1 MGEGF
6 WAVALVIAAVL
17 VYVVAQVIFYSR
29 KSRQQWREVDRSK
42 LRKWEDEDEW

>member
-1 MGEGF
+1 MADGF
-6 WAVALVIAAVL
+6 WVVALVIAGVI

-29 KSRQQWREVDRSK
+29 KSRQQWREVDRTK

>member
-1 MGEGF
+1 MADGF
-6 WAVALVIAAVL
+6 WVVALLIAAVI